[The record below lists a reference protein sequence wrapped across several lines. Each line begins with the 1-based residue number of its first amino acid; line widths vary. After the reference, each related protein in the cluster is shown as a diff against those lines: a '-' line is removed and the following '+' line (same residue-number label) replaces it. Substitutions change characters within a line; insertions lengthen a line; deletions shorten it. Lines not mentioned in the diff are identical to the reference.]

1 VDAPL
6 TAPDALIRPWRT
18 ATIVASLVAAIELV
32 LLLGA
37 GVLLLG
43 KPLSHAL
50 SHHAAATAAA
60 TAPKKAAAKAKAKP
74 VVVHKTPPAI
84 PHVARAHTGV
94 LVLNGNGHSGA
105 AAAEATRLHTLGYPV
120 TGTGNAPRT
129 DYATTS
135 VMYRPGFRGEAIRLA
150 RDLGLHAVGPLDGLT
165 AAHLDGGKLVVILGA
180 A

>member
-18 ATIVASLVAAIELV
+18 ATIVASLVAAVELV

-37 GVLLLG
+37 GVVLLG
-43 KPLSHAL
+43 KPLAHAL
-50 SHHAAATAAA
+50 NHHA
-60 TAPKKAAAKAKAKP
+60 KAAAAAPAKTVAKPKP
-74 VVVHKTPPAI
+74 VVVHRTPPAI

-94 LVLNGNGHSGA
+94 LVLNGNGRSGA
-105 AAAEATRLHTLGYPV
+105 AASEAARLHSLGYPV

-165 AAHLDGGKLVVILGA
+165 AARLDGGKLVVILGA

>member
-18 ATIVASLVAAIELV
+18 ATIVASLVAAVELV

-50 SHHAAATAAA
+50 SHHAAAAAAA
-60 TAPKKAAAKAKAKP
+60 TTTKTAAKKATP
-74 VVVHKTPPAI
+74 VVHKTSPAI

>member
-1 VDAPL
+1 MDAPL

-18 ATIVASLVAAIELV
+18 ATIVASLVAAVELV

-43 KPLSHAL
+43 KPLSRAL
-50 SHHAAATAAA
+50 NHHAAAAAA
-60 TAPKKAAAKAKAKP
+60 TPAKKTVAKAKP
-74 VVVHKTPPAI
+74 VVAHKAPPAI

-105 AAAEATRLHTLGYPV
+105 AASEAARLHSLGYPV
-120 TGTGNAPRT
+120 TRTGNAPRT

-165 AAHLDGGKLVVILGA
+165 TARLDGGKLVVILGA

>member
-1 VDAPL
+1 MDAPL

-18 ATIVASLVAAIELV
+18 ATIVASLVAAVELV

-37 GVLLLG
+37 GVVLLG

-50 SHHAAATAAA
+50 RHQAAAAAAAT
-60 TAPKKAAAKAKAKP
+60 PAKTVAKAKP
-74 VVVHKTPPAI
+74 VVVHRTPPAV

-105 AAAEATRLHTLGYPV
+105 AASEAARLHSLGYPV
-120 TGTGNAPRT
+120 AGTGNAPRT

-150 RDLGLHAVGPLDGLT
+150 RDLGVHAVGPLDGLT
-165 AAHLDGGKLVVILGA
+165 TARLDGGKLVVILGA